1 MVDSISGD
9 IYKQRCS
16 LGGLTI
22 LGPQAF
28 RWAGELRSPILLWAS
43 TTPALVRDITVSWES
58 FCPWTITQSFNKH
71 PQASVPWTLK
81 VSPCPRGQPGGVH
94 VVTEENNVGAQSR
107 EWELCWGRDR
117 SRRFLRGLSKD
128 KWGLT
133 STEGVREVGWPFPA
147 KKTEEAL

>member
-1 MVDSISGD
+1 M
-9 IYKQRCS
+9 
-16 LGGLTI
+16 
-22 LGPQAF
+22 
-28 RWAGELRSPILLWAS
+28 
-43 TTPALVRDITVSWES
+43 
-58 FCPWTITQSFNKH
+58 
-71 PQASVPWTLK
+71 
-81 VSPCPRGQPGGVH
+81 
-94 VVTEENNVGAQSR
+94 VTEENNVGAQSR